1 MSNENEARE
10 AAVDFD
16 ALVRQATNAFFDMM
30 QERHNKGQEKY
41 GPIKFMDV
49 NTLIEAMEEVV
60 DLANYALYTF
70 IKLWILNMQVQ
81 KLQVDT
87 PDLIG
92 PQSFMK
98 G

>member
-1 MSNENEARE
+1 MTTEDAARE
-10 AAVDFD
+10 AAVDFNE
-16 ALVRQATNAFFDMM
+16 LTHQATNAFFDMM

-41 GPIKFMDV
+41 GPVKFMDV
-49 NTLIEAMEEVV
+49 NTLVEAMEEVV

-70 IKLWILNMQVQ
+70 VKLWVLNRQVQ